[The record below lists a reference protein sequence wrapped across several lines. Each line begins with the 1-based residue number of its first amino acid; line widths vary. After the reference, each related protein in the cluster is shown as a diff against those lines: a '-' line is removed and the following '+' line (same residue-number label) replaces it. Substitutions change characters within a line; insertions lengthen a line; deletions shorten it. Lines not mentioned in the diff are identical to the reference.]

1 MSNSKMELI
10 KSLDNVNAN
19 NRNKNSAFSL
29 PPINT
34 DNKNINLIEPHS
46 ILTKFIRE
54 RKNNFIRYVEEELK
68 RPIKINI
75 NNIRNKKENKL
86 ISKNDKAGNVFITEN
101 NMSRIT
107 SSNKDKETD
116 SQNNDFNSRVNTIPN
131 EPKKFNKFLNS
142 YSRLRSYQ
150 PIISENWKYKS
161 GLRLSVGSDKIN
173 SSPMQNDIDYQFK
186 IINDEYRLL
195 EDNYTFYIKKVIPKP
210 NYYQSFS
217 SNSLILQINYN
228 KALEE
233 TIGILYILPQLL
245 LGEFYKLIKNYSG
258 VKIPKKRLLK
268 ETIIKDEDKCLSY
281 NNVLLVS
288 IYDFFKS
295 CYEVY
300 TTLLNEVNDMY
311 LKRTAFVNVINCFQK
326 ARFNLSYCSSA
337 SENALKNYDND
348 LKSIKK
354 IKKEKFKTISVDL
367 TVKMRNQFDFKKN
380 AEKQRIMRIENALEN
395 KYGDEEGNKSKK
407 RNKSH
412 KKQFISFVDSKYI
425 NGLMKHFTGKVR
437 NEIDTQRINKEIDG
451 NYGDDDEFIRTKRR
465 VVKIDI

>member
-1 MSNSKMELI
+1 
-10 KSLDNVNAN
+10 
-19 NRNKNSAFSL
+19 
-29 PPINT
+29 
-34 DNKNINLIEPHS
+34 
-46 ILTKFIRE
+46 
-54 RKNNFIRYVEEELK
+54 
-68 RPIKINI
+68 
-75 NNIRNKKENKL
+75 
-86 ISKNDKAGNVFITEN
+86 
-101 NMSRIT
+101 
-107 SSNKDKETD
+107 
-116 SQNNDFNSRVNTIPN
+116 
-131 EPKKFNKFLNS
+131 
-142 YSRLRSYQ
+142 
-150 PIISENWKYKS
+150 
-161 GLRLSVGSDKIN
+161 
-173 SSPMQNDIDYQFK
+173 MQNDIDYQFK

-245 LGEFYKLIKNYSG
+245 LGEFYKFIKNYSG

>member
-19 NRNKNSAFSL
+19 NRNKNSVFSL

-75 NNIRNKKENKL
+75 NNIRNKKDNKK
-86 ISKNDKAGNVFITEN
+86 IKKNDKNSNVFITEN
-101 NMSRIT
+101 SMSRIT